1 MTKLQ
6 TLFENTETIGFNRF
20 GYFAQD
26 AEGNRTQISFDVY
39 SALDDMA
46 NDFTAAIVEAA
57 EMENRSEWQ
66 SATAMGYSFS

>member
-57 EMENRSEWQ
+57 EMETALQELNRQ
-66 SATAMGYSFS
+66 GAQHGD